1 MEKPSLTGRR
11 KVDARPSRR
20 APPKLPSRGW
30 SLGMV
35 SGNLRGAR
43 LGRKQGGPIVRVTA
57 ASILAA
63 TLSFSIVEAEEL
75 RIGFMATFT
84 GPGANLGQHLRD
96 GFFLGYEHVG
106 GKIGGLETRVIVSDD
121 QLKPDIARQEV
132 EKLLTRDKVH
142 FIVGVVFSN
151 VLMAIY
157 KPAIESGTF
166 LISANAGPSPI
177 AGQLCS
183 ELFFATSWQ
192 NDQTHA
198 VVGKY
203 AQDNGYGRVLL
214 LAPNYQAGKD
224 ALRGFKRYY
233 RGTIVDEIYTPLG
246 SVDFSAEIAKI
257 QALKP
262 EAVYAFMPGGSG
274 IALIKQ
280 YAQAG
285 LNKQIPFLSA
295 FTVDDTSLPAVGE
308 VADGMIS
315 ASQWA
320 VDLPNPANERFVSAF
335 RARFGYVPS
344 YFAAQAYDAAL
355 FLDAGIKGA
364 GGHLYDKKALRDALR
379 KAAFPS
385 VRGSWKLNTNHFPIS
400 DFYLVTPGRLA
411 DGTRAMV
418 HKELIFPNCADEN
431 AKDCPMRW

>member
-1 MEKPSLTGRR
+1 
-11 KVDARPSRR
+11 
-20 APPKLPSRGW
+20 
-30 SLGMV
+30 
-35 SGNLRGAR
+35 
-43 LGRKQGGPIVRVTA
+43 VRVAT
-57 ASILAA
+57 ASIVAA
-63 TLSFSIVEAEEL
+63 ALSVSVAQAEEL

-96 GFFLGYEHVG
+96 GFLLGVEHAG
-106 GKIGGLETRVIVSDD
+106 GRLGGLETRVIVSDD

-132 EKLLTRDKVH
+132 DKLLTRDKVH
-142 FIVGVVFSN
+142 FVVGVVFSN

-157 KPAIESGTF
+157 KPVIESGAF

-177 AGQLCS
+177 AGALCS
-183 ELFFATSWQ
+183 ERFFSTSWQ

-198 VVGKY
+198 VMGKY
-203 AQDNGYGRVLL
+203 AQDKGFTRVFL

-224 ALRGFKRYY
+224 ALNGFKRYY
-233 RGTIVDEIYTPLG
+233 KGTIVDEIYTPLG
-246 SVDFSAEIAKI
+246 AVDFSAEIAKI

-262 EAVYAFMPGGSG
+262 QAVYAFMPGGSG

-285 LNKQIPFLSA
+285 LNKQVPFLSA
-295 FTVDDTSLPAVGE
+295 FTVDDTSLPAVGAL
-308 VADGMIS
+308 ADGMVS

-320 VDLPNPANERFVSAF
+320 VDLKNPANERFVSAF

-344 YFAAQAYDAAL
+344 YFAAQAYDAAQL
-355 FLDAGIKGA
+355 VDAGIKA
-364 GGHLYDKKALRDALR
+364 TGGRLDDKAALRDALR
-379 KAAFPS
+379 RAQFPS
-385 VRGSWKLNTNHFPIS
+385 VRGQWKLNTNHFPVS
-400 DFYLVTPGRLA
+400 DFYLVTPGTLG

-418 HKELIFPNCADEN
+418 HKELVFADYADEN

>member
-1 MEKPSLTGRR
+1 
-11 KVDARPSRR
+11 
-20 APPKLPSRGW
+20 
-30 SLGMV
+30 
-35 SGNLRGAR
+35 
-43 LGRKQGGPIVRVTA
+43 VRVTA
-57 ASILAA
+57 ASIFAA
-63 TLSFSIVEAEEL
+63 TLALSVAQAEEL

-96 GFFLGYEHVG
+96 GFLLGVEHVG
-106 GKIGGLETRVIVSDD
+106 GKVGGLETRVIVSDD

-132 EKLLTRDKVH
+132 DKLLTRDKVH
-142 FIVGVVFSN
+142 CVVGVVFSN

-157 KPAIESGTF
+157 KPVIESGAF

-183 ELFFATSWQ
+183 ERFFSTSWQ
-192 NDQTHA
+192 NDQTHG

-203 AQDNGYGRVLL
+203 AQDKGFRNVLL

-224 ALRGFKRYY
+224 ALNGFKRYY
-233 RGTIVDEIYTPLG
+233 KGTIVDEIYTPLG
-246 SVDFSAEIAKI
+246 SVDFSAELAKI
-257 QALKP
+257 QSLKP

-285 LNKQIPFLSA
+285 LNKRIPFLSA

-320 VDLPNPANERFVSAF
+320 ADLPNPANQRFVAAF
-335 RARFGYVPS
+335 RSRYGYVPS

-355 FLDAGIKGA
+355 FLDAGIKAA
-364 GGHLYDKKALRDALR
+364 GGRLDDKTALRDALR
-379 KAAFPS
+379 KANFPS

-400 DFYLVTPGRLA
+400 DFYLVTPGKLA

-418 HKELIFPNCADEN
+418 HKELVFPNYADEN

>member
-1 MEKPSLTGRR
+1 M
-11 KVDARPSRR
+11 
-20 APPKLPSRGW
+20 
-30 SLGMV
+30 
-35 SGNLRGAR
+35 
-43 LGRKQGGPIVRVTA
+43 RVTA
-57 ASILAA
+57 ASIFAA
-63 TLSFSIVEAEEL
+63 TLALSVAQAEEL

-96 GFFLGYEHVG
+96 GFLLGVEHVG
-106 GKIGGLETRVIVSDD
+106 GKVGGLETRVIVSDD

-132 EKLLTRDKVH
+132 DKLLTRDKVH
-142 FIVGVVFSN
+142 CVVGVVFSN

-157 KPAIESGTF
+157 KPVIESGAF

-183 ELFFATSWQ
+183 ERFFSTSWQ
-192 NDQTHA
+192 NDQTHG

-203 AQDNGYGRVLL
+203 AQDKGFRNVLL

-224 ALRGFKRYY
+224 ALNGFKRYY
-233 RGTIVDEIYTPLG
+233 KGTIVDEIYTPLG
-246 SVDFSAEIAKI
+246 SVDFSAELAKI
-257 QALKP
+257 QSLKP

-285 LNKQIPFLSA
+285 LNKRIPFLSA

-320 VDLPNPANERFVSAF
+320 ADLPNPANQRFVAAF
-335 RARFGYVPS
+335 RSRYGYVPS

-355 FLDAGIKGA
+355 FLDAGIKAA
-364 GGHLYDKKALRDALR
+364 GGRLDDKTALRDALR
-379 KAAFPS
+379 KANFPS

-400 DFYLVTPGRLA
+400 DFYLVTPGKLA

-418 HKELIFPNCADEN
+418 HKELVFPNYADEN

>member
-1 MEKPSLTGRR
+1 M
-11 KVDARPSRR
+11 
-20 APPKLPSRGW
+20 
-30 SLGMV
+30 
-35 SGNLRGAR
+35 
-43 LGRKQGGPIVRVTA
+43 RVTA
-57 ASILAA
+57 ASIIAA
-63 TLSFSIVEAEEL
+63 TLSLSIAQADEL

-96 GFFLGYEHVG
+96 GFLLGVEHVG
-106 GKIGGLETRVIVSDD
+106 GKVGGLETRVIVSDD

-132 EKLLTRDKVH
+132 DKLLTRDKVH
-142 FIVGVVFSN
+142 FVVGVVFSN

-157 KPAIESGTF
+157 KPVIESGAF

-183 ELFFATSWQ
+183 ERFFSTSWQ
-192 NDQTHA
+192 NDQTHG

-203 AQDNGYGRVLL
+203 AQDKGFRNVLL

-224 ALRGFKRYY
+224 ALNGFKRYY
-233 RGTIVDEIYTPLG
+233 KGTIVDEIYTPLG
-246 SVDFSAEIAKI
+246 SVDFSAELAKI
-257 QALKP
+257 QSLKP

-285 LNKQIPFLSA
+285 LNKRIPFLSA

-320 VDLPNPANERFVSAF
+320 ADLPNPANQRFVAAF
-335 RARFGYVPS
+335 RARYGYVPS

-355 FLDAGIKGA
+355 FLDAGIKAA
-364 GGHLYDKKALRDALR
+364 GGRLDDKTALRDALR
-379 KAAFPS
+379 KVNFPS

-400 DFYLVTPGRLA
+400 DFYLVTPGKLA

-418 HKELIFPNCADEN
+418 HKELVFPNYADEN

>member
-1 MEKPSLTGRR
+1 M
-11 KVDARPSRR
+11 
-20 APPKLPSRGW
+20 
-30 SLGMV
+30 
-35 SGNLRGAR
+35 
-43 LGRKQGGPIVRVTA
+43 RVAT
-57 ASILAA
+57 ASIVAA
-63 TLSFSIVEAEEL
+63 ALSVSVAQAEEL

-96 GFFLGYEHVG
+96 GFLLGVEHAG
-106 GKIGGLETRVIVSDD
+106 GRLGGLETRVIVSDD

-132 EKLLTRDKVH
+132 DKLLTRDKVH
-142 FIVGVVFSN
+142 FVVGVVFSN

-157 KPAIESGTF
+157 KPVIESGAF

-177 AGQLCS
+177 AGALCS
-183 ELFFATSWQ
+183 ERFFSTSWQ

-198 VVGKY
+198 VMGKY
-203 AQDNGYGRVLL
+203 AQDKGFTRVFL

-224 ALRGFKRYY
+224 ALNGFKRYY
-233 RGTIVDEIYTPLG
+233 KGTIVDEIYTPLG
-246 SVDFSAEIAKI
+246 AVDFSAEIAKI

-262 EAVYAFMPGGSG
+262 QAVYAFMPGGSG

-285 LNKQIPFLSA
+285 LNKQVPFLSA
-295 FTVDDTSLPAVGE
+295 FTVDDTSLPAVGAL
-308 VADGMIS
+308 ADGMVS

-320 VDLPNPANERFVSAF
+320 VDLKNPANERFVSAF

-344 YFAAQAYDAAL
+344 YFAAQAYDAAQL
-355 FLDAGIKGA
+355 VDAGIKA
-364 GGHLYDKKALRDALR
+364 TGGRLDDKAALRDALR
-379 KAAFPS
+379 RAQFPS
-385 VRGSWKLNTNHFPIS
+385 VRGQWKLNTNHFPVS
-400 DFYLVTPGRLA
+400 DFYLVTPGTLG

-418 HKELIFPNCADEN
+418 HKELVFADYADEN